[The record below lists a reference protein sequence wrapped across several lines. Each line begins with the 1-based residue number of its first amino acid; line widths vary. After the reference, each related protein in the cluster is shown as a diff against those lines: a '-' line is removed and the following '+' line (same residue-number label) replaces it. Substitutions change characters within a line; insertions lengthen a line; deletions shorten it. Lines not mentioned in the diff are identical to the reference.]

1 MNGFAA
7 QRFLGQRLRSK
18 KLRCRP
24 TQSFKETSDGNG
36 TRNASLA
43 PWSADTNHHSSDAFL
58 ALKFRPSPRQS
69 IGQLHDDK
77 SVCGLGIVFEGLSQ
91 SSLGRQEKN
100 WPGVQACA
108 HV

>member
-1 MNGFAA
+1 MRFSGNKFRVERVRRAKVPRAA
-7 QRFLGQRLRSK
+7 GAFQHLPDLQALDVNFSNTGGTRYK

-58 ALKFRPSPRQS
+58 ALKFAQVH
-69 IGQLHDDK
+69 GNL
-77 SVCGLGIVFEGLSQ
+77 SVGY
-91 SSLGRQEKN
+91 
-100 WPGVQACA
+100 
-108 HV
+108 

>member
-1 MNGFAA
+1 M
-7 QRFLGQRLRSK
+7 
-18 KLRCRP
+18 
-24 TQSFKETSDGNG
+24 SDENG

-69 IGQLHDDK
+69 IQRLHDDK
-77 SVCGLGIVFEGLSQ
+77 SVCGLGIVFEGLTQ

-100 WPGVQACA
+100 CETVSLPGVQACA